1 MLIEQ
6 LYPHYPFNQLR
17 IHMLDHHEVWIQ
29 GSLPFSSQLDL
40 VGSRS
45 SLDGESFVRAAARPD
60 SSAGGT
66 QGMILVAKE
75 FGSLPWPG
83 AVGRNGGG
91 PFFNEGVTTRG
102 RGVAGGRAL
111 AADTWRQ
118 RWARE
123 TPRERDG
130 PGHVH
135 Q

>member
-1 MLIEQ
+1 MLVEH
-6 LYPHYPFNQLR
+6 LSPHYPFAELR
-17 IHMLDHHEVWIQ
+17 VHMLDHNEVCIQ
-29 GSLPFSSQLDL
+29 GYLPFSSQLDL

-66 QGMILVAKE
+66 KGMILVAKE
-75 FGSLPWPG
+75 FGFLPWSG
-83 AVGRNGGG
+83 TAGRNGGG
-91 PFFNEGVTTRG
+91 PCLKQGCHHAR
-102 RGVAGGRAL
+102 AGDRRWRAL
-111 AADTWRQ
+111 ATDTWRR

-130 PGHVH
+130 AG